1 MTDLQ
6 PGNIGDTTDTPT
18 DPVARSHASARPIPQ
33 LQDID
38 LRLLRIFYAVGRNGG
53 FAPAQVELNIALSS
67 ISDGIS
73 RLESRF
79 GVTLCERGRSG
90 FRLTQNGKEIFDA
103 TCRLFQDI
111 DFFRGRVANT
121 RNELTGRVHLGI
133 VDGIATLDNLTLLD
147 ALESLEEEAPLVTL
161 EMKIDTPQSLI
172 GGVQNGRFDAVVIPM
187 FRKIPGIDAIPLRP
201 LVRQVLY
208 CGNRHA
214 LFGFSDDEISA
225 ADIERASF
233 AARRHME
240 GWLYPGNLDY
250 NNRAWTNDMECLATL
265 ILTGR
270 YIGYLPEPLA
280 RVWVDRDQMRAIWPD
295 KLSYI
300 AELFFVTQPSNV
312 SNATLLLKEKLTAT
326 LAAV

>member
-1 MTDLQ
+1 MADLQ
-6 PGNIGDTTDTPT
+6 PRPIDGTANQPT
-18 DPVARSHASARPIPQ
+18 SPVVRDHASARPIPN
-33 LQDID
+33 LHDID
-38 LRLLRIFYAVGRNGG
+38 LKLLRIFYAVGRNSG

-67 ISDGIS
+67 ISDAIS

-147 ALESLEEEAPLVTL
+147 ALEGLEKEAPLVTL
-161 EMKIDTPQSLI
+161 EMKVDTPQSLI

-187 FRKIPGIDAIPLRP
+187 FRKVSGVDAIPLRP

-208 CGNRHA
+208 CGQRHK
-214 LFGFSDDEISA
+214 LYGLSDEEISA
-225 ADIERASF
+225 VDIEKTSF

-240 GWLYPGNLDY
+240 GWLFPGNLDY

-280 RVWVDRDQMRAIWPD
+280 RVWVDRGQMRAIWPG
-295 KLSYI
+295 KLSYV
-300 AELFFVTQPSNV
+300 AELFFVTQSSDV
-312 SNATLLLKEKLTAT
+312 SNATLLLKEKLTTA